1 MRNLKTPRAQKIR
14 PIWVPAGTVLGT
26 PTVRDSVRPI
36 DLGSRRSMARWD
48 RIGRAITTSHR
59 TRPSEAGKVVL
70 GPLSHA
76 LMVRTYDPKT
86 QFVICYEA
94 KTQHG
99 DEKHIVFR
107 VMAEDI
113 LNRRSED

>member
-1 MRNLKTPRAQKIR
+1 
-14 PIWVPAGTVLGT
+14 
-26 PTVRDSVRPI
+26 
-36 DLGSRRSMARWD
+36 MARWD

-86 QFVICYEA
+86 QFVICYE
-94 KTQHG
+94 TSQP
-99 DEKHIVFR
+99 EKHIVFR